1 MRVLKFG
8 GTSVGSPE
16 RMQAVA
22 AIINDSHRKIVVLSA
37 VTGTTNV
44 LVEIGDKLAEGNK
57 AGAVAVIENLYEH
70 YKKFIAT
77 LYKSESS
84 LEKGKSVIDKQ
95 FAVIRSLVD
104 VPTTVI
110 EQRILVA
117 QGELIS
123 TQLFHHFLTE
133 MGRKSVLLPALE
145 MVKIDHDNE
154 PILSFIEEKLT
165 ALLAQHSDVDLFIT
179 QGYICRN
186 PKGEIDNLKR
196 GGSDYTG
203 TLLGAAINAEEIQIW
218 TDIDGMHNN
227 DPRIVKR
234 TFPVREVSFNEA
246 AELAYF
252 GAKILHPTCIRPAQ
266 DRNVPVKLLNT
277 MEPSAEGTV
286 ITNNVSDRAVTA
298 IAAKDNIT
306 VIKIKS
312 TRMLLAHGFL
322 RKVFEV
328 FEKYKTPIDVITT
341 SEVALSMTIDET
353 SNLEAILVELE
364 QYGVVEVEQ
373 EQSIICIVGNFS
385 PEKSGIVLNLLTCLK
400 DIPFRMIS
408 SGGSKYN
415 TTIVLKTIYKVE
427 ALNALNEGLFEWK

>member
-16 RMQAVA
+16 RMQSVA
-22 AIINDSHRKIVVLSA
+22 DIINDGHRKIVVLSA

-44 LVEIGDKLAEGNK
+44 LVEIGDKLADGNK
-57 AGAVAVIENLYEH
+57 AGAVAVIDNLYEH

-77 LYKSESS
+77 LYKSEAS
-84 LEKGKSVIDKQ
+84 LAKGKEVIENQ
-95 FAVIRSLVD
+95 FAIIRSVVD
-104 VPTTVI
+104 IPTTVV
-110 EQRILVA
+110 EQRILLA

-133 MGRKSVLLPALE
+133 IGRKSVLLPALE
-145 MVKIDHDNE
+145 FVKIDDDNE
-154 PILSFIEEKLT
+154 PVLKYIEEKLS
-165 ALLAQHSDVDLFIT
+165 ALLAQHNDCDLFIT

-234 TFPVREVSFNEA
+234 TFPVREVSFDEA

-286 ITNNVSDRAVTA
+286 ITNNISDRSVTA
-298 IAAKDNIT
+298 IAAKDGIT

-353 SNLEAILVELE
+353 TNLEAIKVELA
-364 QYGVVEVEQ
+364 QFGIIEVEQ
-373 EQSIICIVGNFS
+373 EQSIICIVGNFTA
-385 PEKSGIVLNLLTCLK
+385 EKPGIVLSLLTCLK
-400 DIPFRMIS
+400 EIPFRMIS
-408 SGGSKYN
+408 SGGSKHN
-415 TTIVLKTIYKVE
+415 TTIVLKTQYKIE
-427 ALNALNEGLFEWK
+427 ALNALNEGLFDWK

>member
-84 LEKGKSVIDKQ
+84 LEKGKAVIDKQ

-145 MVKIDHDNE
+145 MVKIDDDNE

-165 ALLAQHSDVDLFIT
+165 ALLAQHNDCDLFIT

-385 PEKSGIVLNLLTCLK
+385 PEKSGIILNLLTCLK